1 MIRFIYFLLFLA
13 FSFSQTTGKISGIIY
28 DAETG
33 EPIIGANIVV
43 VGTDLGAS
51 SDTDG
56 SFFIININP
65 GTYSLKVHY
74 IGYAPL
80 ILNQVSVSVN
90 RTNQLE
96 PILIEQSSIEGETI
110 QVTVD
115 ASNIKK
121 DQTGT
126 VKNISS
132 DQINMLPVENI
143 DAVINMQAGVVAN
156 HFRGGRST
164 EVTYLVDGIRVDEGF
179 SGEGQAVS
187 IEPDAVSE
195 LEVITGTFN
204 AEYGK
209 AMSGVVNQVTKSG
222 SNNFEGSVT
231 YSYSNYFSNNDH
243 IFPGID
249 QSELNRN
256 NDIRFQLSG
265 PILKDK
271 LFFFLNARRV
281 GNNNHLNG
289 YNYFSSTD
297 LSDYTSDNPSD
308 WFSEHSGDSSM
319 VAMNTSENT
328 SLMGKLLYQF
338 SSKFKSSFLFTLN
351 FDKWYPYYHNF
362 LYNPSGMAHTE
373 RTTSFYAWQSNYMFS
388 KSLFID
394 FKYSLLKYYNGYY
407 VYENPLSDEY
417 VSSIY
422 FQDVPGFYTGGQE
435 KSHSTRETLDHNLKM
450 DATWQ
455 INKFH
460 SLKAGMDLLFHNI
473 NNEYYTI
480 LNYYNVTSTL
490 ISPEDYQAYIFPAD
504 SLTTYNDVFD
514 VSPSELSLYIQDK
527 MEFDAMVIN
536 LGLRFDR
543 FNPNVM
549 YPSEYRNPLNLI
561 NEVEQSD
568 YLEANIQT
576 QLSPRLGIAYQV
588 SDEAVMRFSYGHF
601 FQMPPFY
608 AMYNRSDWLVSTGD
622 FQTVMGNPNLSA
634 EKTVKYEIGV
644 WQKINRNVSF
654 DVNLYYKDIY
664 DLLSTEI
671 ITTFN
676 NVKYGLYTNKDYGN
690 VRGLE
695 LKLDMLYENVSIM
708 TNYTLQFTRGIADNP
723 TYGFGAAANNE
734 DPVNKLIP
742 MSWDQRHTFN
752 ISVGYNT
759 PSYGISAV
767 SYFNSGTAYT
777 FEPPDV
783 SVQQSTNTD
792 PNNEFKP
799 SSVSV
804 DIRGHYSFSVY
815 SNIKI
820 KLGFS
825 IYNLFDRLNEVNVYN
840 DTGRAYT
847 TQISD
852 SEISTY
858 RSTFSSIEDVY
869 QNPAMYSAPRN
880 IKFTLGIVF

>member
-1 MIRFIYFLLFLA
+1 MFRHLYIILFLA
-13 FSFSQTTGKISGIIY
+13 VSFSQTTGKISGVIY
-28 DAETG
+28 DQDTK
-33 EPIIGANIVV
+33 EPIIGANIIV
-43 VGTDLGAS
+43 VGTNFGTS

-56 SFFIININP
+56 SFYIINISP
-65 GTYSLKVHY
+65 GTYSLKIHY

-80 ILNQVSVSVN
+80 TLNKVNVSVN
-90 RTNQLE
+90 RTNELQS
-96 PILIEQSSIEGETI
+96 IFIKQSSIEGEMI
-110 QVTVD
+110 EVTVD
-115 ASNIKK
+115 AFNVKK

-132 DQINMLPVENI
+132 DQIDMLPVENI

-187 IEPDAVSE
+187 LEPDAVSE
-195 LEVITGTFN
+195 IEVITGTFN
-204 AEYGK
+204 AEYGN

-222 SNNFEGSVT
+222 SNNFEGSANF
-231 YSYSNYFSNNDH
+231 SYSNYFSGNNH

-249 QSELNRN
+249 QYELNSN
-256 NDIRFQLSG
+256 NDLKFQISG

-271 LFFFLNARRV
+271 LFFFFNVR
-281 GNNNHLNG
+281 GMKNNNHLNG

-297 LSDYTSDNPSD
+297 ISDYSSDDPSE
-308 WFSEHSGDSSM
+308 WFSEHSGDSSL
-319 VAMNTSENT
+319 VAMNRSENQ
-328 SLMGKLLYQF
+328 SIMGKILFQF
-338 SSKFKSSFLFTLN
+338 SNKFKSSILYTLN
-351 FDKWYPYYHNF
+351 LDEWYPYYHSF
-362 LYNPSGMAHTE
+362 LYNPSGMAHTT
-373 RTTSFYAWQSNYMFS
+373 RITSFYAIQSNYMFS
-388 KSLFID
+388 QSFFVDL
-394 FKYSLLKYYNGYY
+394 KYSNLKYYNGYY
-407 VYENPLSDEY
+407 VYEDPLSENY

-422 FQDVPGFYTGGQE
+422 FRNAPGFYTGGQE
-435 KSHSTRETLDHNLKM
+435 KAHSTRETLDHNLKI

-455 INKFH
+455 ANKFH
-460 SLKAGMDLLFHNI
+460 SLKAGIDLVLHNI

-490 ISPEDYQAYIFPAD
+490 INSEDYQPYIFPAD
-504 SLTTYNDVFD
+504 SLTTYNDIFN
-514 VSPSELSLYIQDK
+514 VSPSELSVYIQDK
-527 MEFDAMVIN
+527 MEFNAMVIN
-536 LGLRFDR
+536 MGLRFDR
-543 FNPNVM
+543 FDPNVM
-549 YPSEYRNPLNLI
+549 YPTEYRNPLNLI
-561 NEVEQSD
+561 NEVEESS
-568 YLEANIQT
+568 YLPAKVQT
-576 QLSPRLGIAYQV
+576 QLSPRFGLAYQV
-588 SDEAVMRFSYGHF
+588 SDEAVMHFSYGHF

-608 AMYNRSDWLVSTGD
+608 AMYNRSDWLVPTGD

-644 WQKINRNVSF
+644 WQRLNRNISF
-654 DVNLYYKDIY
+654 DINLYYKDIY

-695 LKLDMLYENVSIM
+695 LKLDMLYDNVTVM

-723 TYGFGAAANNE
+723 TYGFGAAASNE

-752 ISVGYNT
+752 ISLGYNT
-759 PSYGISAV
+759 PSYGISAI

-777 FEPPDV
+777 FEPPDE
-783 SVQQSTNTD
+783 SSQHSTNID
-792 PNNEFKP
+792 PNNEYKP
-799 SSVSV
+799 SNMSV
-804 DIRGHYSFSVY
+804 DIRGHYAFKIF
-815 SNIKI
+815 NDIKA
-820 KLGFS
+820 KVGFS
-825 IYNLFDRLNEVNVYN
+825 IYNLFDQLNEMSVYG

-852 SEISTY
+852 SEIDTY

-869 QNPAMYSAPRN
+869 QNPSMYSSPRQ
-880 IKFTLGIVF
+880 IKLTFGVTF